1 VSLAKYFL
9 SILIIIN
16 LSILALSPSY
26 LQESYAQQGPFVQD
40 LTCTGC
46 VDILPE
52 DIELYKDLFPII
64 IWADEKNYEHNSI
77 ITVNGFLRPENTFN
91 PVTVTV
97 SNPIGNI
104 VTIEQIIP
112 EPNGDFTFRLNT
124 ASVLWK
130 SDGSY
135 IIKAQSGG
143 DNRLFKINVLLTSGI
158 LQQESRCG
166 ISEFSANGNCIPYS
180 ITGGIITGAT
190 LDTVKKSLKINVV
203 SEDSGTLNVNPSS
216 SIINGIFMVQ
226 IDGQEWNEASI
237 QGDSVTILF
246 PEGTHEIEIIGT
258 FVIPEFGH
266 LAIIILAITITAMIV
281 LNRKIG
287 LPVLKL

>member
-1 VSLAKYFL
+1 MSLVKYFL

-16 LSILALSPSY
+16 LSLVVLNPSF
-26 LQESYAQQGPFVQD
+26 LQETYAQQGPFVQD
-40 LTCTGC
+40 LRCAGC
-46 VDILPE
+46 VDLLPE
-52 DIELYKDLFPII
+52 EIELHKDLFPIT
-64 IWADEKNYEHNSI
+64 IWTDAKNYDHNSV

-91 PVTVTV
+91 PITFTV

-104 VTIEQIIP
+104 VTIEQITP
-112 EPNGDFTFRLNT
+112 EPNGDFTLRLNT
-124 ASVLWK
+124 ASALWK

-143 DNRLFKINVLLTSGI
+143 ETRVFKINVILTSGI
-158 LQQESRCG
+158 IQQESRCG
-166 ISEFSANGNCIPYS
+166 ISEFSVNGNCISYS
-180 ITGGIITGAT
+180 ITGGIITGAN
-190 LDTVKKSLKINVV
+190 LDTVKKSLKINIV
-203 SEDSGTLNVNPSS
+203 SEDGGTLNVNPSS

-226 IDGQEWNEASI
+226 IDGKVWDNISI
-237 QGDSVTILF
+237 QGNSVTILF

>member
-1 VSLAKYFL
+1 MV
-9 SILIIIN
+9 
-16 LSILALSPSY
+16 ALSPAY
-26 LQESYAQQGPFVQD
+26 LQDSYAQQGPFVQD
-40 LTCTGC
+40 LACIGC
-46 VDILPE
+46 VDIPQE
-52 DIELYKDLFPII
+52 EIELYKDLFPII
-64 IWADEKNYEHNSI
+64 IWTDAKNYDHNSV

-91 PVTVTV
+91 PITFTV

-104 VTIEQIIP
+104 VTIEQITP
-112 EPNGDFTFRLNT
+112 EPNGDFTLRLNT
-124 ASVLWK
+124 ASALWK

-143 DNRLFKINVLLTSGI
+143 ETRVFKINVILTSGI
-158 LQQESRCG
+158 IQQESRCG
-166 ISEFSANGNCIPYS
+166 ISEFSVNGNCISYS
-180 ITGGIITGAT
+180 ITGGIITGAN
-190 LDTVKKSLKINVV
+190 LDTVKKSLKINIV
-203 SEDSGTLNVNPSS
+203 SEDGGTLNVNPSS

-226 IDGQEWNEASI
+226 IDGKVWDNISI
-237 QGDSVTILF
+237 QGNSVTILF

>member
-16 LSILALSPSY
+16 LSMVALSPAF

-40 LTCTGC
+40 LACTGC
-46 VDILPE
+46 VEIPLE
-52 DIELYKDLFPII
+52 EIELYKDLFPII
-64 IWADEKNYEHNSI
+64 IWTDAKNYDHNSV

-91 PVTVTV
+91 PITFTVF
-97 SNPIGNI
+97 NPIGNI
-104 VTIEQIIP
+104 VTIEQITP
-112 EPNGDFTFRLNT
+112 EPNGDFTLRLNT
-124 ASVLWK
+124 ASALWK
-130 SDGSY
+130 SDGFY
-135 IIKAQSGG
+135 VIKAQSGG
-143 DNRLFKINVLLTSGI
+143 ENRVFKTNVILTSGI
-158 LQQESRCG
+158 IQQESRCG
-166 ISEFSANGNCIPYS
+166 LSEFSVNGNCISYS
-180 ITGGIITGAT
+180 ITGGTITGAN
-190 LDTVKKSLKINVV
+190 LDTVKKSLKINIV
-203 SEDSGTLNVNPSS
+203 SEDGGTLNINPSS

-226 IDGQEWNEASI
+226 IDGKVWDNTSI
-237 QGDSVTILF
+237 QGNSVTILF

>member
-1 VSLAKYFL
+1 MV
-9 SILIIIN
+9 
-16 LSILALSPSY
+16 ALSPAY
-26 LQESYAQQGPFVQD
+26 LQVSYAQQGPFVQD
-40 LTCTGC
+40 LACIGC
-46 VDILPE
+46 VDIPLE
-52 DIELYKDLFPII
+52 EIELYKDLFPII
-64 IWADEKNYEHNSI
+64 IWTDAKNYDHNSV

-91 PVTVTV
+91 PITFTV

-104 VTIEQIIP
+104 VTIEQITP
-112 EPNGDFTFRLNT
+112 EPNGDFTLRLNT
-124 ASVLWK
+124 ASALWK

-143 DNRLFKINVLLTSGI
+143 ETRVFKINVILTSGI
-158 LQQESRCG
+158 IQQESRCG
-166 ISEFSANGNCIPYS
+166 ISEFSVNGNCISYS
-180 ITGGIITGAT
+180 ITGGIITGAN
-190 LDTVKKSLKINVV
+190 LDTVKKSLKINIV
-203 SEDSGTLNVNPSS
+203 SEDGGTLNVNPSS

-226 IDGQEWNEASI
+226 IDGKVWDNISI
-237 QGDSVTILF
+237 QGNSVTILF

>member
-1 VSLAKYFL
+1 MSLAKYFL

-16 LSILALSPSY
+16 LSMVALSPAF

-40 LTCTGC
+40 LACTGC
-46 VDILPE
+46 VEIPLE
-52 DIELYKDLFPII
+52 EIELYKDLFPII
-64 IWADEKNYEHNSI
+64 IWTDAKNYDHNSV

-91 PVTVTV
+91 PITFTV

-104 VTIEQIIP
+104 VTIEQITP
-112 EPNGDFTFRLNT
+112 EPNGDFTLRLNT
-124 ASVLWK
+124 ASALWK

-143 DNRLFKINVLLTSGI
+143 ETRVFKINVILTSGI
-158 LQQESRCG
+158 IQQESRCG
-166 ISEFSANGNCIPYS
+166 ISEFSVNGNCISYS
-180 ITGGIITGAT
+180 ITGGIITGAN
-190 LDTVKKSLKINVV
+190 LDTVKKSLKINIV
-203 SEDSGTLNVNPSS
+203 SEDGGTLNVNPSS

-226 IDGQEWNEASI
+226 IDGKIWDNTSI
-237 QGDSVTILF
+237 QGNSVTILF

>member
-1 VSLAKYFL
+1 MV
-9 SILIIIN
+9 
-16 LSILALSPSY
+16 ALSPAY
-26 LQESYAQQGPFVQD
+26 LQDSYAQQGPFVQD
-40 LTCTGC
+40 LACIGC
-46 VDILPE
+46 VDIPLE
-52 DIELYKDLFPII
+52 EIELYKDLFPII
-64 IWADEKNYEHNSI
+64 IWTDAKNYDHNSV

-91 PVTVTV
+91 PITFTV

-104 VTIEQIIP
+104 VTIEQITP
-112 EPNGDFTFRLNT
+112 EPNGDFTLRLNT
-124 ASVLWK
+124 ASALWK

-143 DNRLFKINVLLTSGI
+143 ETRVFKINVILTSGI
-158 LQQESRCG
+158 IQQESRCG
-166 ISEFSANGNCIPYS
+166 ISEFSVNGNCISYS
-180 ITGGIITGAT
+180 ITGGIITGAN
-190 LDTVKKSLKINVV
+190 LDTVKKSLKINIV
-203 SEDSGTLNVNPSS
+203 SEDGGTLNINPSS
-216 SIINGIFMVQ
+216 NIINGIFMVQ
-226 IDGQEWNEASI
+226 IDGKVWDNTSI
-237 QGDSVTILF
+237 QGNSVTILF

>member
-1 VSLAKYFL
+1 MLV
-9 SILIIIN
+9 IIN
-16 LSILALSPSY
+16 LSMVALSPAY
-26 LQESYAQQGPFVQD
+26 FQESYAQQGPFVQD
-40 LTCTGC
+40 LACTGC
-46 VDILPE
+46 VEIPLE
-52 DIELYKDLFPII
+52 EIELYKDLFPII
-64 IWADEKNYEHNSI
+64 IWTDAKNYDHNSV

-91 PVTVTV
+91 PITFTV

-104 VTIEQIIP
+104 VTIEQITP
-112 EPNGDFTFRLNT
+112 EPNGDFTLRLNT
-124 ASVLWK
+124 ASALWK
-130 SDGSY
+130 SDGFY

-143 DNRLFKINVLLTSGI
+143 ENRVFKTNVILTSGI
-158 LQQESRCG
+158 IQQESRCG
-166 ISEFSANGNCIPYS
+166 LSEFSVNGNCISYS
-180 ITGGIITGAT
+180 ITGGIITGAN
-190 LDTVKKSLKINVV
+190 LDTVKKSLKINIV
-203 SEDSGTLNVNPSS
+203 SEDGGTLNVNPSS

-226 IDGQEWNEASI
+226 IDGKVWDNTSI
-237 QGDSVTILF
+237 QGNSVTILF

>member
-1 VSLAKYFL
+1 MV
-9 SILIIIN
+9 
-16 LSILALSPSY
+16 ALSLSY

-40 LTCTGC
+40 LACTGC
-46 VDILPE
+46 VEIPLE
-52 DIELYKDLFPII
+52 EIELYKDLFPII
-64 IWADEKNYEHNSI
+64 IWTDAKNYDHNSI

-91 PVTVTV
+91 PITFTV

-104 VTIEQIIP
+104 VTIEQITP
-112 EPNGDFTFRLNT
+112 EPNGDFTLRLNT
-124 ASVLWK
+124 ASTLWK
-130 SDGSY
+130 SDGFY

-143 DNRLFKINVLLTSGI
+143 ENRVFKTNVILTSGI
-158 LQQESRCG
+158 IQQESRCG
-166 ISEFSANGNCIPYS
+166 LSEFSVNGNCISYS
-180 ITGGIITGAT
+180 ITGGIITGAN
-190 LDTVKKSLKINVV
+190 LDTVKKSLKINIV
-203 SEDSGTLNVNPSS
+203 SEDGGTLNVNPSS

-226 IDGQEWNEASI
+226 MDGKVWDNTSI
-237 QGDSVTILF
+237 QGNSVTILF

-266 LAIIILAITITAMIV
+266 LAIIILAITITVMIV

>member
-1 VSLAKYFL
+1 MV
-9 SILIIIN
+9 
-16 LSILALSPSY
+16 ALSPAY
-26 LQESYAQQGPFVQD
+26 LQDSYAQQGPFVQD
-40 LTCTGC
+40 LACIGC
-46 VDILPE
+46 VDIPLE
-52 DIELYKDLFPII
+52 EIELYKDLFPII
-64 IWADEKNYEHNSI
+64 IWTDAKNYDHNSV

-91 PVTVTV
+91 PVTLTV
-97 SNPIGNI
+97 FNPIGNI
-104 VTIEQIIP
+104 VTIDQITP
-112 EPNGDFTFRLNT
+112 EPNGDFTLRLNT
-124 ASVLWK
+124 ASALWK

-143 DNRLFKINVLLTSGI
+143 ETRVFKINVILTSGI
-158 LQQESRCG
+158 IQQESRCG
-166 ISEFSANGNCIPYS
+166 ISEFSVNGNCISYS
-180 ITGGIITGAT
+180 ITGGIITGAN
-190 LDTVKKSLKINVV
+190 LDTVKKSLKINIV
-203 SEDSGTLNVNPSS
+203 SEDGGTLNVNPSS

-226 IDGQEWNEASI
+226 IDGKVWDNTSI
-237 QGDSVTILF
+237 QGNSVTILF

>member
-1 VSLAKYFL
+1 VSLVKYFL
-9 SILIIIN
+9 SIIIIIN
-16 LSILALSPSY
+16 LSLVVLNQSF
-26 LQESYAQQGPFVQD
+26 LQETYAQQGPFVQD
-40 LTCTGC
+40 LRCAGC
-46 VDILPE
+46 VDLLPE
-52 DIELYKDLFPII
+52 EIELHKDLFPIT
-64 IWADEKNYEHNSI
+64 IWTDAKNYDHNSV

-91 PVTVTV
+91 PVTLTV

-104 VTIEQIIP
+104 VTIDQITP
-112 EPNGDFTFRLNT
+112 QPNGDFSIRLNT
-124 ASVLWK
+124 AGNLWK

-143 DNRLFKINVLLTSGI
+143 ETRVFKTSVLLTSGI
-158 LQQESRCG
+158 VEQESRCG
-166 ISEFSANGNCIPYS
+166 LSEFSANGNCISYS
-180 ITGGIITGAT
+180 ITGGKITGANI
-190 LDTVKKSLKINVV
+190 DSVKKSLKINLV
-203 SEDSGTLNVNPSS
+203 SEDGGTLNVNPSS

-226 IDGQEWNEASI
+226 MDGKVWDNTSI
-237 QGDSVTILF
+237 QGNSVTILF

>member
-1 VSLAKYFL
+1 MV
-9 SILIIIN
+9 
-16 LSILALSPSY
+16 ALSPAY
-26 LQESYAQQGPFVQD
+26 LQNSYAQQGPFVQD
-40 LTCTGC
+40 LACIGC
-46 VDILPE
+46 VDIPLE
-52 DIELYKDLFPII
+52 EIELYKDLFPII
-64 IWADEKNYEHNSI
+64 IWTDAKNYDHNSV

-91 PVTVTV
+91 PITFTV

-104 VTIEQIIP
+104 VTIEQITP
-112 EPNGDFTFRLNT
+112 EPNGDFTLRLNT
-124 ASVLWK
+124 ASALWK

-143 DNRLFKINVLLTSGI
+143 ETRVFKINVILTSGI
-158 LQQESRCG
+158 IQQESRCG
-166 ISEFSANGNCIPYS
+166 ISEFSVNGNCISYS
-180 ITGGIITGAT
+180 ITGGIITGAN
-190 LDTVKKSLKINVV
+190 LDTVKKSLKINIV
-203 SEDSGTLNVNPSS
+203 SEDGGTLNVNPSS

-226 IDGQEWNEASI
+226 IDGKVWDNTSI
-237 QGDSVTILF
+237 QGNSVTILF

>member
-1 VSLAKYFL
+1 MSLAKYFL

-16 LSILALSPSY
+16 LSMVALSPAF

-40 LTCTGC
+40 LACTGC
-46 VDILPE
+46 VEIPLE
-52 DIELYKDLFPII
+52 EIELYKDLFPII
-64 IWADEKNYEHNSI
+64 IWTDAKNYDHNSV

-91 PVTVTV
+91 PITFTVF
-97 SNPIGNI
+97 NPIGNI
-104 VTIEQIIP
+104 VTIEQITP
-112 EPNGDFTFRLNT
+112 EPNGDFTLRLNT
-124 ASVLWK
+124 ASALWK
-130 SDGSY
+130 SDGFY
-135 IIKAQSGG
+135 VIKAQSGG
-143 DNRLFKINVLLTSGI
+143 ENRVFKTNVILTSGI
-158 LQQESRCG
+158 IQQESRCG
-166 ISEFSANGNCIPYS
+166 LSEFSVNGNCISYS
-180 ITGGIITGAT
+180 ITGGTITGAN
-190 LDTVKKSLKINVV
+190 LDTVKKSLKINIV
-203 SEDSGTLNVNPSS
+203 SEDGGTLNINPSS

-226 IDGQEWNEASI
+226 IDGKVWDNTSI
-237 QGDSVTILF
+237 QGNSVTILF

>member
-1 VSLAKYFL
+1 MV
-9 SILIIIN
+9 
-16 LSILALSPSY
+16 ALSPAY
-26 LQESYAQQGPFVQD
+26 LQDSYAQQGPFVQD
-40 LTCTGC
+40 LACTGC
-46 VDILPE
+46 VEIPLE
-52 DIELYKDLFPII
+52 EIELYKDLFPII
-64 IWADEKNYEHNSI
+64 IWTDAKNYDHNSI

-91 PVTVTV
+91 PITFTV

-104 VTIEQIIP
+104 VTIEQITP
-112 EPNGDFTFRLNT
+112 EPNGDFTLRLNT
-124 ASVLWK
+124 ASALWK

-143 DNRLFKINVLLTSGI
+143 ENRVFKTNVILTSGI
-158 LQQESRCG
+158 IQQESRCG
-166 ISEFSANGNCIPYS
+166 LSEFSVNGNCISYS
-180 ITGGIITGAT
+180 ITGGIISGAN
-190 LDTVKKSLKINVV
+190 LDTVKKSLKINIV
-203 SEDSGTLNVNPSS
+203 SEDGGTLNINPSS
-216 SIINGIFMVQ
+216 NIINGIFMVQ
-226 IDGQEWNEASI
+226 IDGKVWDNTSI
-237 QGDSVTILF
+237 QGNSVTILF

>member
-1 VSLAKYFL
+1 MV
-9 SILIIIN
+9 
-16 LSILALSPSY
+16 ALSPAY
-26 LQESYAQQGPFVQD
+26 LQDSYAQQGPFVQD
-40 LTCTGC
+40 LACIGC
-46 VDILPE
+46 VDIPLE
-52 DIELYKDLFPII
+52 EIELYKDLFPII
-64 IWADEKNYEHNSI
+64 IWTDAKNYDHNSV

-91 PVTVTV
+91 PITFTV

-104 VTIEQIIP
+104 VTIEQITP
-112 EPNGDFTFRLNT
+112 EPNGDFTLRLNT
-124 ASVLWK
+124 ASALWK

-143 DNRLFKINVLLTSGI
+143 ETRVFKINVILTSGI
-158 LQQESRCG
+158 IQQESRCG
-166 ISEFSANGNCIPYS
+166 ISEFSVNGNCISYS
-180 ITGGIITGAT
+180 ITGGIITGAN
-190 LDTVKKSLKINVV
+190 LDTVKKSLKINIV
-203 SEDSGTLNVNPSS
+203 SEDGGTLNVNPSS

-226 IDGQEWNEASI
+226 IDGKVWDNTSI
-237 QGDSVTILF
+237 QGNSVTILF

>member
-1 VSLAKYFL
+1 MVV
-9 SILIIIN
+9 
-16 LSILALSPSY
+16 LSPSY

-52 DIELYKDLFPII
+52 EIELYKDLFPII
-64 IWADEKNYEHNSI
+64 IWTDEKNYEHNSI

-104 VTIEQIIP
+104 VTIEQITP

-124 ASVLWK
+124 ASALWK
-130 SDGSY
+130 SDGFY

-143 DNRLFKINVLLTSGI
+143 ENRLFKINVLLTSGI
-158 LQQESRCG
+158 IQKESRCG

-180 ITGGIITGAT
+180 ITGGIITGAN
-190 LDTVKKSLKINVV
+190 LDTEKKSLKINVV
-203 SEDSGTLNVNPSS
+203 SEDGGTLNVNPSS

-226 IDGQEWNEASI
+226 IDGKVWDNTSI
-237 QGDSVTILF
+237 QGNSVTILF

>member
-1 VSLAKYFL
+1 MV
-9 SILIIIN
+9 
-16 LSILALSPSY
+16 ALSPAY

-40 LTCTGC
+40 LACTGC
-46 VDILPE
+46 VEISLE
-52 DIELYKDLFPII
+52 EIELYKDLFPII
-64 IWADEKNYEHNSI
+64 IWTDAKNYDHNSI

-91 PVTVTV
+91 PITFTV

-104 VTIEQIIP
+104 VTIEQITP
-112 EPNGDFTFRLNT
+112 EPNGDFTLRLNT
-124 ASVLWK
+124 ASTLWK
-130 SDGSY
+130 SDGFY
-135 IIKAQSGG
+135 IIKVQSGG
-143 DNRLFKINVLLTSGI
+143 ENRVFKTNVILTSEI
-158 LQQESRCG
+158 IQQESRCG
-166 ISEFSANGNCIPYS
+166 LSEFSVNGNCISYS
-180 ITGGIITGAT
+180 ITGGIITGAN
-190 LDTVKKSLKINVV
+190 LDTVKKSLKINIV
-203 SEDSGTLNVNPSS
+203 SEDGGTLNVNPSS

-226 IDGQEWNEASI
+226 IDGKVWDNTSI
-237 QGDSVTILF
+237 QGNSVTILF